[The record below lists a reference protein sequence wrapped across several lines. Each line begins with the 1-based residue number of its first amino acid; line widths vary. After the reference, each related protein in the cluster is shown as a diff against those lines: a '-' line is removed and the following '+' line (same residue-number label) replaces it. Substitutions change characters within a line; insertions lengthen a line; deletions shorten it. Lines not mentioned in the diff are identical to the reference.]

1 VTEEAASCTP
11 STHLMCPPPTSH
23 TVTPQSRPQQSAR
36 SPRAY
41 LRRAPLSISLP
52 LPRLVVRCRDSLAS
66 SARPRGTTQRATMCV
81 RPSVCGAHSIGDGD
95 GDGPP
100 LPRLV
105 VRCRD
110 SLASSA
116 RPRAAPHSAHVCA
129 TVCGAHSIDD
139 GDGDGEGDG
148 EGAANV
154 MRACDGEA
162 KGEDD
167 ENEVE
172 GEGEREGEGEGEGSG

>member
-1 VTEEAASCTP
+1 MTEEAASCIP
-11 STHLMCPPPTSH
+11 STHLICPPPTSH

-41 LRRAPLSISLP
+41 LRRAPLSISL
-52 LPRLVVRCRDSLAS
+52 
-66 SARPRGTTQRATMCV
+66 
-81 RPSVCGAHSIGDGD
+81 
-95 GDGPP
+95 P

>member
-1 VTEEAASCTP
+1 MSPAHLSHSHAAIP
-11 STHLMCPPPTSH
+11 STAVSSLATSLPPPRAALYLSAP
-23 TVTPQSRPQQSAR
+23 TP
-36 SPRAY
+36 PRGEVPRLAGFI
-41 LRRAPLSISLP
+41 RAP
-52 LPRLVVRCRDSLAS
+52 
-66 SARPRGTTQRATMCV
+66 
-81 RPSVCGAHSIGDGD
+81 
-95 GDGPP
+95 
-100 LPRLV
+100 
-105 VRCRD
+105 
-110 SLASSA
+110 
-116 RPRAAPHSAHVCA
+116 AAPHSAHVCA

-172 GEGEREGEGEGEGSG
+172 GEGEREGEGEGEGEG